1 MAPIKQS
8 ILVTVDS
15 VVFTIIQ
22 NKLHVLLAKRDVA
35 PFKDMWALPG
45 GFVKNEES
53 VDDAAYRDLRE
64 ETSVK
69 DIYLEQLYTFGNPKR
84 DPRGRVVTVAY
95 MAVVARDNI
104 AIKAWAHTK
113 EVWFYPVDKLPK
125 LGFDHKEVI
134 HYALKRLQ
142 WKLEYTNV
150 SQYLLPKEFPLTEL
164 QRVYEI
170 VLNKQL
176 DVRNF
181 RKKIAQL
188 GIIKDTGKMQ
198 KWFAYRPAK
207 LFAFVSKKVEIVE
220 IL

>member
-1 MAPIKQS
+1 MAIKQS

-22 NKLHVLLAKRDVA
+22 NKLHVLLGKRDIA

-45 GFVKNEES
+45 WFVKEQES
-53 VDDAAYRDLRE
+53 IDDAAYRDLAE
-64 ETSVK
+64 ETAVK

-95 MAVVARDNI
+95 MAIVARENI
-104 AIKAWAHTK
+104 AIKAWSHTQ

-125 LGFDHKEVI
+125 LAFDHKDII

-142 WKLEYTNV
+142 WKLEYTNIA
-150 SQYLLPKEFPLTEL
+150 QYLLPKEFPLTEL
-164 QRVYEI
+164 QTVYE
-170 VLNKQL
+170 VVFAKKF

-188 GIIKDTGKMQ
+188 GIIKDTWKIQ
-198 KWFAYRPAK
+198 KWQAYRPAK

-220 IL
+220 VL

>member
-1 MAPIKQS
+1 MAIKQS

-15 VVFTIIQ
+15 VVFTVIQ
-22 NKLHVLLAKRDVA
+22 NKLHVLLAKRDIP
-35 PFKDMWALPG
+35 PFKDMRALPG
-45 GFVKNEES
+45 WFVKNTES
-53 VDDAAYRDLRE
+53 IDEAAYRDLAE

-95 MAVVARDNI
+95 IAIVARENI

-113 EVWFYPVDKLPK
+113 EVGFYPVDKLPK
-125 LGFDHKEVI
+125 LGFDHKEI
-134 HYALKRLQ
+134 ILYALKRLQ
-142 WKLEYTNV
+142 WKLEYTNIA
-150 SQYLLPKEFPLTEL
+150 QYLLPKEFPLTEL
-164 QRVYEI
+164 QQVYEI
-170 VLNKQL
+170 VFAKKF

-188 GIIKDTGKMQ
+188 KIVKETWKIQ

-207 LFAFVSKKVEIVE
+207 LFTFVSKKVEIVE

>member
-1 MAPIKQS
+1 MAIKQS

-22 NKLHVLLAKRDVA
+22 NKLHVLLAKRDVM
-35 PFKDMWALPG
+35 PFKDTWALPG
-45 GFVKNEES
+45 WFVKEDES
-53 VDDAAYRDLRE
+53 IDDAAYRDLAE
-64 ETSVK
+64 ETNAK
-69 DIYLEQLYTFGNPKR
+69 DLYLEQLYTFGNPKR

-95 MAVVARDNI
+95 IAIVARENI
-104 AIKAWAHTK
+104 AIKAWVHTK

-125 LGFDHKEVI
+125 LGFDHKEII
-134 HYALKRLQ
+134 HYAVKRLQ
-142 WKLEYTNV
+142 WKLEYTNIA
-150 SQYLLPKEFPLTEL
+150 QYLLPKEFPLTEL

-170 VLNKQL
+170 VFAKKF

-188 GIIKDTGKMQ
+188 KIVKETGKIQ

-220 IL
+220 VL